1 MIENIGKIRVCFFGF
16 YDSNYSRNRI
26 MMKGLR
32 ANGVSVFEC
41 KSEMVGIAKY
51 IDLAKKHWKIRKDY
65 DVLFVAYPGYMAI
78 LLAKLITRKKIMYD
92 AFFSIYDSVVNDR
105 AVARKFSIRGFYH
118 WCIDYLSCAVADK
131 IILDTNANIDYFVKT
146 FGISRNKF
154 IKVLVGSDDDLIFP
168 KDVKKKSEDFL
179 VHFHGGFNPMQG
191 VLCIIKAIN
200 ILKDENIKFRFVG
213 RGQEHKYAINL
224 VEKFGLNNIEFVS
237 KKVSYEQ
244 LNEYMNESDLCLG
257 IFGNNSKA
265 NIVIPNK
272 AYEAL
277 AVRKPLIT
285 RDSKAIKE
293 LFVDGVH
300 CVFCKPNDPE
310 DLASKIMLLYKDKEL
325 RDKVAENG
333 YDLFLDK
340 LTPKLLTKDLP
351 KHLEEL
357 NK

>member
-1 MIENIGKIRVCFFGF
+1 
-16 YDSNYSRNRI
+16 
-26 MMKGLR
+26 
-32 ANGVSVFEC
+32 
-41 KSEMVGIAKY
+41 
-51 IDLAKKHWKIRKDY
+51 
-65 DVLFVAYPGYMAI
+65 
-78 LLAKLITRKKIMYD
+78 
-92 AFFSIYDSVVNDR
+92 
-105 AVARKFSIRGFYH
+105 
-118 WCIDYLSCAVADK
+118 
-131 IILDTNANIDYFVKT
+131 
-146 FGISRNKF
+146 
-154 IKVLVGSDDDLIFP
+154 
-168 KDVKKKSEDFL
+168 
-179 VHFHGGFNPMQG
+179 
-191 VLCIIKAIN
+191 
-200 ILKDENIKFRFVG
+200 
-213 RGQEHKYAINL
+213 
-224 VEKFGLNNIEFVS
+224 
-237 KKVSYEQ
+237 
-244 LNEYMNESDLCLG
+244 MNESDLCLG